1 MLTWF
6 YCLDIIDV
14 VLWVAA
20 ASMVFLGLKVV
31 WGERR
36 LWRPVVC
43 CLTMAWLLVIGYVTL
58 ANRGSEVQTGVRLV
72 PFYSYYLAFSG
83 INEEL
88 LRSCFMNVVLF
99 YPAGLLVGAIWL
111 PERKV
116 WKRILFLAVVGCGVS
131 VSVELLQYFRQLG
144 LMEVDDVIHNTLG
157 MAIGAAVGGV
167 RYDR

>member
-6 YCLDIIDV
+6 YCLDIIDA
-14 VLWVAA
+14 VLLVAV

-31 WGERR
+31 WSERW
-36 LWRPVVC
+36 LWRPAVC
-43 CLTMAWLLVIGYVTL
+43 CLTVVWLLVIGYVTL
-58 ANRGSEVQTGVRLV
+58 ANRGPEAQTGVWLV

-99 YPAGLLVGAIWL
+99 YPAGLLAGAIWL

-131 VSVELLQYFRQLG
+131 VSVEVLQYFRQLG

>member
-1 MLTWF
+1 M
-6 YCLDIIDV
+6 
-14 VLWVAA
+14 
-20 ASMVFLGLKVV
+20 
-31 WGERR
+31 
-36 LWRPVVC
+36 
-43 CLTMAWLLVIGYVTL
+43 
-58 ANRGSEVQTGVRLV
+58 GVRLV

-99 YPAGLLVGAIWL
+99 YPAGLLAGAIWL

-131 VSVELLQYFRQLG
+131 VSVEVLQYFRQLG